1 MAGEKEPAP
10 DPAGTESTKPA
21 DTKPSVSEQEPDD
34 TKKTGP
40 AETGPAVQPKAGA
53 SFPWWIIIAVS
64 VIVLFASGAFVIIK
78 KRKKH

>member
-10 DPAGTESTKPA
+10 DTTGAKETKPA
-21 DTKPSVSEQEPDD
+21 DTTPSVSEQESDD

-40 AETGPAVQPKAGA
+40 EETKPAVQPKAVA
-53 SFPWWIIIAVS
+53 SFPWCIIIAVS